1 MGIFLSSYG
10 GVDKTNA
17 LALIGGAEFRLA
29 STAFSNSRIKTV
41 FGLRG
46 MHLRADPRDDEAV
59 MNFLMFQVGFIYAL

>member
-29 STAFSNSRIKTV
+29 STVFSQFRIKTV
-41 FGLRG
+41 FGVAG
-46 MHLRADPRDDEAV
+46 AFNCDPREEKET
-59 MNFLMFQVGFIYAL
+59 MNFLMIHLGFIYAL